1 MEHILNSESKH
12 YFTLLYL
19 AVTDWYKCTKQVK
32 YILWQYKKNSLQA
45 KVNLKQNFPIMIYLL
60 LSKELLL

>member
-19 AVTDWYKCTKQVK
+19 AVTDLYKCTKQVK
-32 YILWQYKKNSLQA
+32 YILWQYKKNYLQ
-45 KVNLKQNFPIMIYLL
+45 VNLKQNFPIMIYLL
-60 LSKELLL
+60 LSKEMLL

>member
-32 YILWQYKKNSLQA
+32 YILWQYKKNYLQ
-45 KVNLKQNFPIMIYLL
+45 VNLKQNFPIMIYLL
-60 LSKELLL
+60 LSNEMLL